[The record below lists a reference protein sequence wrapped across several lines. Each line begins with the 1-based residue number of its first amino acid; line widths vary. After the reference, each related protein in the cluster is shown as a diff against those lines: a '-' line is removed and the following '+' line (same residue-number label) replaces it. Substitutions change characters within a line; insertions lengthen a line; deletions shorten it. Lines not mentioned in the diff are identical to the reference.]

1 MPSLFVFCW
10 YGYKRCMS
18 TSAAKSIPPTLTPPA
33 RKRLAEE
40 QPLSAVGR
48 EDHAANA
55 PESPKEAAK
64 AAHLRYVSD
73 GQPGIRR
80 EKAKGD
86 SFRYIGVDGEPV
98 TDARTLERIKALAI
112 PPAYTDVW
120 ICPIPHGHLQAT
132 GRDAKGRKQYRYHE
146 RWRAVRDE
154 TKYDRMLAFGD
165 ALPKIRETVEKD
177 LARPGLNREKVLA
190 TIVRLLERT
199 RIRVGNEEYA
209 KQNESYGL
217 TTLRPKHVEVSG
229 TKLHFHFRG
238 KSGKEHA
245 IDIRDPKVAKVVK
258 KLLALEGQELFEY
271 VDTKTGLRHSV
282 TSGDVNE
289 YLKAIGGDEFTA
301 KDFRTWAGTVL
312 CALALTESE
321 AEDDLTEAQAKKKI
335 AEAVRSVSERLGNT
349 PAVCRKCYIHPA
361 ILDSYLDGS
370 LASTLTAS
378 ADSKPTGDDGPGL
391 SPDEAAVLAFLRKKI
406 ADVVKKAA

>member
-1 MPSLFVFCW
+1 
-10 YGYKRCMS
+10 MS
-18 TSAAKSIPPTLTPPA
+18 ASAAKPIQPTLTPPA

-40 QPLSAVGR
+40 QPLSVVGR
-48 EDHAANA
+48 EDHAANVL
-55 PESPKEAAK
+55 ESPKEAAK

-73 GQPGIRR
+73 QQPGIHR
-80 EKAKGD
+80 EKMKDG
-86 SFRYIGVDGEPV
+86 SFRYMGVDGEEM
-98 TDARTLERIKALAI
+98 TEDRTLARIRALGI

-120 ICPIPHGHLQAT
+120 ICAIPHGHLQAT
-132 GRDAKGRKQYRYHE
+132 GRDVRGRKQYRYHE

-165 ALPKIRETVEKD
+165 ALPKIRETVEID

-190 TIVRLLERT
+190 TVVRLLERT

-209 KQNESYGL
+209 KQNDSYGL
-217 TTLRPKHVEVSG
+217 TTLRTKHVEVSG
-229 TKLHFHFRG
+229 TKLHFQFQG

-245 IDIRDPKVAKVVK
+245 IDIRDPKVANVVK

-271 VDTKTGLRHSV
+271 VDTETGLHHSI

-289 YLKAIGGDEFTA
+289 YLKVIGGEEFTA

-312 CALALTESE
+312 CALALTASE
-321 AEDDLTEAQAKKKI
+321 AEEDRTEAQLKKRI
-335 AEAVRSVSERLGNT
+335 AEAVRNVSERLGNT

-361 ILDSYLDGS
+361 VLDSYLDGS
-370 LASTLTAS
+370 LSATLTAS
-378 ADSKPTGDDGPGL
+378 ADDKPTGDDGPGL

-406 ADVVKKAA
+406 ASLANKN